1 MDEIKKV
8 VTIDL
13 LNFKGERSSNV
24 AVDPTLIGDV
34 NDPSYDA
41 INYAI
46 NAQKVRIERFN
57 WLEDYYEGNQDIFK
71 RQLTGSLGKANEKVM
86 INHAKYI
93 TDMNVGFTTGNPIAI
108 AAGQSKNIKPI
119 QEQLDDM
126 DISAHDTELEK
137 DLSVYGCG
145 YELLYIKQS
154 NGTPTLSIQKI
165 DPRGCVL
172 VTDDTIDKNPLF
184 GIHYVQKLDL
194 LGNPSGYLI
203 TVYTQ
208 KSIIAYRTKMGYEL
222 SDTNIADGYP
232 QVTQH
237 YFGDVPLISY
247 RNNEEKQGDFEQ
259 AISLIDAYNE
269 LQSDRITDKRNF
281 IDALLVVYGFS
292 LTDEKGNDINVDK
305 DHTMIYAPPK
315 TGDNAAAVE
324 WLTKSFD
331 ESQIQVLVK
340 SIKDDIHQMTYVPNM
355 LDENFSGVSSGEAM
369 KYKLFGLYQLLATKE
384 RYLTKG
390 IRQRLQLIQNLLTF
404 KGQQCDASGAIISIN
419 PNIPVNMTDIIN
431 NIKNADGVI
440 PQKVALSWLP
450 GQNDPDEMIKELNQE
465 KQDNI
470 KMQDEILGG
479 TSQTE
484 GQTVDDNGNVIDKQQ
499 ESGDKS

>member
-1 MDEIKKV
+1 VI
-8 VTIDL
+8 TIDL

-34 NDPSYDA
+34 NNPSFDA

-46 NAQKVRIERFN
+46 NAQKNRVERFN
-57 WLEDYYEGNQDIFK
+57 WLENYYEGNQDIFR
-71 RQLTGSLGKANEKVM
+71 RQLNSSLGKANEKAM
-86 INHAKYI
+86 TNHAKYI
-93 TDMNVGFTTGNPIAI
+93 TDMNVGFTTGNPISI
-108 AAGQSKNIKPI
+108 AAGKDKDIKPI

-145 YELLYIKQS
+145 YELLYIKQN
-154 NGTPTLSIQKI
+154 NGTPVLSIQKI

-172 VTDDTIDKNPLF
+172 VTDDTVDKNSLF
-184 GIHYVQKLDL
+184 GIYYVQKLDL
-194 LGNPSGYLI
+194 LGNPNGYLI

-208 KSIIAYRTKMGYEL
+208 KNIIEYRTKIGYEL
-222 SDTNIADGYP
+222 SDTNIVDGYP
-232 QVTQH
+232 QTTQH
-237 YFGDVPLISY
+237 YFGGVPLISY

-259 AISLIDAYNE
+259 VISLIDAYNE

-281 IDALLVVYGFS
+281 IDALLVLYGFT

-315 TGDNAAAVE
+315 TGDNAADVE
-324 WLTKSFD
+324 WLTKTFD
-331 ESQIQVLVK
+331 EDQLQTLVK
-340 SIKDDIHQMTYVPNM
+340 SVKDDIHQMTYVPNM
-355 LDENFSGVSSGEAM
+355 LDENFSGISSGEAM
-369 KYKLFGLYQLLATKE
+369 KYKLFGLYQLLATKQ
-384 RYLTKG
+384 RYLIRG
-390 IRQRLQLIQNLLTF
+390 IRQRLQLIQNLLVF
-404 KGQQCDASGAIISIN
+404 KGQSCDASGAVISIN
-419 PNIPVNMTDIIN
+419 PNLPVNMSDIIN

-465 KQDNI
+465 KKDNI
-470 KMQDEILGG
+470 QQQQQALGG
-479 TSQTE
+479 TAPTE
-484 GQTVDDNGNVIDKQQ
+484 GQTVDDNGNVINKQQ
-499 ESGDKS
+499 KSDDES